1 MAQSNR
7 IKMLTILILIW
18 VLITSRVEAAPLPG
32 TDGFPVRSNPPG
44 GRLNR
49 NKCQNYGIIS
59 RSATSAGS
67 KHNNNQQDSY
77 HEPSLNSTFDKNQLQ
92 KKFNHA
98 KNFGVEGNFNPAN
111 RDLYQ
116 RKLIEHMKY
125 THAYLSTYR
134 GRDVYH
140 YYNPRTN
147 LNVMV
152 DRNTNKF
159 ISGWFRLSKVVLLL
173 LARDSV
179 ALGFSLAN
187 FFANGGKE
195 ILINSAAQ
203 Y

>member
-1 MAQSNR
+1 MQQSKLGYPYDYGDELTPEMAQSNR
-7 IKMLTILILIW
+7 IKMLTISILIW

-32 TDGFPVRSNPPG
+32 ADGFSVRPNPPR

-49 NKCQNYGIIS
+49 NKFRNYGIIS

-67 KHNNNQQDSY
+67 KLNNNQQHSY
-77 HEPSLNSTFDKNQLQ
+77 HEPFLNSTFDKNQLK

-98 KNFGVEGNFNPAN
+98 KYFGVEGNFNPAN

-116 RKLIEHMKY
+116 RKLIEHMKS
-125 THAYLSTYR
+125 THACLGTYR

-140 YYNPRTN
+140 YYNSRTN

-159 ISGWFRLSKVVLLL
+159 INGWRLSDEQIMNMK
-173 LARDSV
+173 
-179 ALGFSLAN
+179 N
-187 FFANGGKE
+187 NGN
-195 ILINSAAQ
+195 IQ
-203 Y
+203 

>member
-1 MAQSNR
+1 MQQSKLGYPYDYGDELTPEMAQSNR
-7 IKMLTILILIW
+7 IKMLTISILIW
-18 VLITSRVEAAPLPG
+18 VLITSRVEATTLPG
-32 TDGFPVRSNPPG
+32 ADGFPVRPNPPRD
-44 GRLNR
+44 RLNR
-49 NKCQNYGIIS
+49 NKCRNYGIIS
-59 RSATSAGS
+59 RSATSVGS
-67 KHNNNQQDSY
+67 KQNNNQQDSY

-98 KNFGVEGNFNPAN
+98 KDFGVEGNFNPAN

-159 ISGWFRLSKVVLLL
+159 ISGWRLSDEQIINMK
-173 LARDSV
+173 
-179 ALGFSLAN
+179 N
-187 FFANGGKE
+187 NGN
-195 ILINSAAQ
+195 IQ
-203 Y
+203 